1 MKNIQRILF
10 FAVCLCTAFTV
21 QAQSLTVTGKVIDA
35 EGLEVIGANI
45 TLKGASGVGSISDL
59 SGNYRLKVDNAAK
72 AILVFSYIGMK
83 TQEVLVKGKA
93 VINVTLQSDAK
104 ALDEVVVVGY
114 GTSKRSDLTGSV
126 VSVKSE
132 DLMKMPTSDVAQALA
147 GRVAGVQITQ
157 SEGAPGSE
165 ISIRVRG
172 GISITQSNDPLY
184 IIDGF
189 PSEDGMSTLDPAEIE
204 TIDIL
209 KDASAT
215 AIYGARGA
223 NGVVVITTK
232 KGNKDDSKMSVS
244 FDSYVGVKTL
254 ARKLPVLST
263 KEFVLLDYERRLQF
277 DGESGVKNFQNT
289 YGSFLDID
297 ENYGS
302 RPGIDWQEETLGRT
316 TTSQNYRI
324 NISGGNKDLKY
335 SLNYSYFKDRRGNG
349 I

>member
-1 MKNIQRILF
+1 MKNIQRILL

-104 ALDEVVVVGY
+104 ALDEVVVVVGY

-204 TIDIL
+204 TI
-209 KDASAT
+209 
-215 AIYGARGA
+215 
-223 NGVVVITTK
+223 
-232 KGNKDDSKMSVS
+232 
-244 FDSYVGVKTL
+244 
-254 ARKLPVLST
+254 
-263 KEFVLLDYERRLQF
+263 
-277 DGESGVKNFQNT
+277 
-289 YGSFLDID
+289 
-297 ENYGS
+297 
-302 RPGIDWQEETLGRT
+302 
-316 TTSQNYRI
+316 
-324 NISGGNKDLKY
+324 
-335 SLNYSYFKDRRGNG
+335 
-349 I
+349 

>member
-1 MKNIQRILF
+1 MKNIQRILL

-232 KGNKDDSKMSVS
+232 
-244 FDSYVGVKTL
+244 
-254 ARKLPVLST
+254 
-263 KEFVLLDYERRLQF
+263 
-277 DGESGVKNFQNT
+277 
-289 YGSFLDID
+289 
-297 ENYGS
+297 
-302 RPGIDWQEETLGRT
+302 
-316 TTSQNYRI
+316 
-324 NISGGNKDLKY
+324 
-335 SLNYSYFKDRRGNG
+335 
-349 I
+349 